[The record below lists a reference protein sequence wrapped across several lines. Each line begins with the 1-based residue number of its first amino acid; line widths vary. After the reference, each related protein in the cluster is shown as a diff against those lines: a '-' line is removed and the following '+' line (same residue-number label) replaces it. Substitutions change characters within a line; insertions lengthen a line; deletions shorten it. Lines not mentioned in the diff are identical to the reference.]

1 MHRQTTIDRLGK
13 TRLAAWVHLVV
24 AWLIAFAAMHP
35 AYGEETVSARVDRNT
50 VFSGESIQFSI
61 TVHGNGG
68 EVDLSP
74 ITDFKVHSG
83 RTGSSVQII
92 NGHMF
97 KEVSYNYLL
106 LPLRKGKL
114 TIPALIVDVGGQV
127 HRTNPITITVED
139 RAATDTANPR
149 RDKEV
154 WVEVDVSDS
163 TPFQGEQITY
173 TFRLYH
179 SVQIGNAKFQPPE
192 FKGFSAKEIKD
203 RRSYRKVINGR
214 EYRVTEFYYVLTPLE
229 SGALTIDPVVIEV
242 GIVRQA
248 RRDRSTVFDDFFN
261 RHVLEPRIVQGEPLS
276 LQVQPLPPLPH
287 GAPFSGLV
295 GRFDLSAEMES
306 TQLKVGDSTTLTL
319 TISGE
324 GNIMDAQ
331 MPDLQLPPAFKSYAD
346 NPDETVQVN
355 RDGYSGS
362 KVFRTALVPVKAG
375 EFILP
380 PVAWVYFDVQQE
392 AYRTL
397 KTRLPGITV
406 TASAA
411 AAEAPV
417 TITPQP
423 LAQLKKRVAF
433 TGRDILPPKERLTA
447 IQSHELLGWPIF
459 ALAIAGPAMVFGCAV
474 LMQRWRRPD
483 TSPSA
488 VMRARARQAL
498 KYAQSKAASGE
509 GFLTALHQ
517 ALTAAIFAAAGRTG
531 EALTWKEAASI
542 LLDIGI
548 AKETADQ
555 AAELLSKIE
564 SLKFSGAASEA
575 IPDRSLLD
583 QTRKMVRE
591 LAK

>member
-1 MHRQTTIDRLGK
+1 MHRNTTISRPGK
-13 TRLAAWVHLVV
+13 TRLVAWAHLVV
-24 AWLIAFAAMHP
+24 AWLIAFAAIHP
-35 AYGEETVSARVDRNT
+35 AYGEETVSARVDRNII
-50 VFSGESIQFSI
+50 FSGESIQLRI
-61 TVHGNGG
+61 TVRGDGA

-74 ITDFKVHSG
+74 IADFKVHSRG
-83 RTGSSVQII
+83 TRSSVQII
-92 NGHMF
+92 NGHML
-97 KEVSYNYLL
+97 KQVTYDYLL
-106 LPLRKGKL
+106 MPLGKGKL
-114 TIPALIVDVGGQV
+114 IIPALIVDVDGQV
-127 HRTNPITITVED
+127 QRTDPITITVED
-139 RAATDTANPR
+139 RAAADAANPR

-154 WVEVDVSDS
+154 WVEADVSDS
-163 TPFQGEQITY
+163 SPFQGQQITY
-173 TFRLYH
+173 TFRLYN
-179 SVQIGNAKFQPPE
+179 SVQIEDAKFHPPE
-192 FKGFSAKEIKD
+192 FKGFTVKEIKD

-214 EYRVTEFYYVLTPLE
+214 EHMVNELYYALAPLE
-229 SGALTIDPVVIEV
+229 SGAQTIDPAVIEV

-248 RRDRSTVFDDFFN
+248 RRGRRTAFDDFFN
-261 RHVLEPRIVQGEPLS
+261 RHVLEPRIVQGEALN
-276 LQVQPLPPLPH
+276 LQVQPLPPLPD
-287 GAPFSGLV
+287 GVSFSGLV

-306 TQLKVGDSTTLTL
+306 TRLNVGDSATLTL

-324 GNIMDAQ
+324 GNIRDAQ

-346 NPDETVQVN
+346 NPEEKVQVN
-355 RDGYSGS
+355 REGYSGS

-380 PVAWVYFDVQQE
+380 PVAWVYFDVQQA

-397 KTRLPGITV
+397 KTQLPSITV

-417 TITPQP
+417 AITPQP
-423 LAQLKKRVAF
+423 LARLKKRVAF

-459 ALAIAGPAMVFGCAV
+459 ALAIAGPAMAFGCAV

-498 KYAQSKAASGE
+498 KHAQAEAESGE

-531 EALTWKEAASI
+531 EALTWKEAEST

-548 AKETADQ
+548 AKEAANQ

-564 SLKFSGAASEA
+564 SLKFSGGASEA
-575 IPDRSLLD
+575 IPDRRLLD

-591 LAK
+591 LSK